1 MTLINANLMP
11 PTEKNKYV
19 TIYSHN
25 DESISKFRND
35 IIDKRIFNQLNKDL
49 HSNPNANYNLLESEI
64 VHSMNSH
71 LGIKIVKFNKK
82 KHKRDPWI
90 TYGILK
96 SVNQKN
102 LLFKRMKKTNVE
114 SPLYDDRKQQFNSYK
129 NLLRRLINQAKTLYY
144 GTEFNRHRGNG
155 KKTWRTLD
163 NALHRKTKR
172 TTPDA
177 MLIKEEIC
185 TNKTDI
191 ADAFND
197 YFATISSNNHV
208 QPNDT
213 PSYKN
218 YLNAPTDTSFSFQP
232 IDNTVTLQLLSKL
245 TATHSCGH
253 DNISSTVLKYISK
266 EISECITLIV
276 NQSIV
281 TGIYPDKLKVAKVVP
296 IFKKED
302 KLQLKNYR
310 PISVLPVISKIF
322 ENVMLTQ
329 LVEYFT
335 TNNLLSSQQYGFRS
349 NRSTDLAALELMDR
363 NIKNMNDNLWP
374 VNIYLDF
381 SKAFDSLNHI
391 ILLSKLKFY
400 GIQQDAL
407 CLLKSY
413 LTNRSQYVQLD
424 NVKSSHHTVLCGIP
438 QGSVLG
444 PLIFNIFIN
453 DIIKASSKFD
463 FILYADDTTL
473 VSTLENFGTLNNV
486 AELENAINC
495 EISKIS
501 SWLVSNMLVLNVAKS
516 KLMLFFKSPKR
527 PPKLTLT
534 INGDIIEQVEEFNF
548 LGITVDQNVNWDAH
562 ITKISIKLARVIGI
576 LHKLKRTF
584 PQHILRTIYNS
595 LIHPHF
601 VYGLYLWG
609 LKCRR
614 IKVLQKKA
622 VRILAFKPYVS
633 HSTPIFKILQILK
646 IEDLYTIQLYKLYY
660 KLRNNL
666 LPSYF
671 HSFIPY
677 YHNDQHTHDLRYTI
691 FPTSYD
697 KTRILC

>member
-1 MTLINANLMP
+1 MFVEISNPDNPKSTFTVGNFYRPPHIAVAQLTSCIDYFAEKLAHFNTREKFYICGDFNINLLSLSSNEHVRNYFEGILSSGFLPTITLPTRLSVNSTLIDNIFLNKQEHLNFAGILDCEISDRQMTLINANLMP

-35 IIDKRIFNQLNKDL
+35 IIDKRIFNRLNKDL
-49 HSNPNANYNLLESEI
+49 HSNLNANYDLLESEI

-102 LLFKRMKKTNVE
+102 LQFKRMKKANVV
-114 SPLYDDRKQQFNSYK
+114 SPLYDDRNNSSTVIKISFVDLSIKQRRYTIEQ
-129 NLLRRLINQAKTLYY
+129 NLIDTVVM
-144 GTEFNRHRGNG
+144 G

-185 TNKTDI
+185 TVKTDI

-253 DNISSTVLKYISK
+253 DNIHVSSTVLKYISN

-276 NQSIV
+276 NQSIM

-296 IFKKED
+296 IFKKEN

-322 ENVMLTQ
+322 
-329 LVEYFT
+329 
-335 TNNLLSSQQYGFRS
+335 
-349 NRSTDLAALELMDR
+349 
-363 NIKNMNDNLWP
+363 
-374 VNIYLDF
+374 
-381 SKAFDSLNHI
+381 
-391 ILLSKLKFY
+391 
-400 GIQQDAL
+400 
-407 CLLKSY
+407 
-413 LTNRSQYVQLD
+413 
-424 NVKSSHHTVLCGIP
+424 
-438 QGSVLG
+438 
-444 PLIFNIFIN
+444 
-453 DIIKASSKFD
+453 
-463 FILYADDTTL
+463 
-473 VSTLENFGTLNNV
+473 
-486 AELENAINC
+486 
-495 EISKIS
+495 
-501 SWLVSNMLVLNVAKS
+501 
-516 KLMLFFKSPKR
+516 
-527 PPKLTLT
+527 
-534 INGDIIEQVEEFNF
+534 
-548 LGITVDQNVNWDAH
+548 
-562 ITKISIKLARVIGI
+562 
-576 LHKLKRTF
+576 
-584 PQHILRTIYNS
+584 
-595 LIHPHF
+595 
-601 VYGLYLWG
+601 
-609 LKCRR
+609 
-614 IKVLQKKA
+614 
-622 VRILAFKPYVS
+622 
-633 HSTPIFKILQILK
+633 
-646 IEDLYTIQLYKLYY
+646 
-660 KLRNNL
+660 
-666 LPSYF
+666 
-671 HSFIPY
+671 
-677 YHNDQHTHDLRYTI
+677 
-691 FPTSYD
+691 
-697 KTRILC
+697 